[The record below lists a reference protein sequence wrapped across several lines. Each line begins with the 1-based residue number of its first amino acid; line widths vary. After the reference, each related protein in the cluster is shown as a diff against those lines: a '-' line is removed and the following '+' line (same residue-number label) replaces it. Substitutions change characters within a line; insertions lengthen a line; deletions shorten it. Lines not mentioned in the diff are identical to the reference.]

1 MSAASLRSRPPQIGG
16 LLRHARFRQFLDVV
30 HDAVELPLSVD
41 LLAPAQNRKTG
52 DLAKTTGTLMVV
64 VFALMPDRQN
74 GDGFIAIDFV
84 QGDVTAC
91 AKRNHDLANEGIA
104 RSRLAKAEWR

>member
-1 MSAASLRSRPPQIGG
+1 
-16 LLRHARFRQFLDVV
+16 
-30 HDAVELPLSVD
+30 
-41 LLAPAQNRKTG
+41 
-52 DLAKTTGTLMVV
+52 MVV

-84 QGDVTAC
+84 QRDVAAC

-104 RSRLAKAEWR
+104 GSRLAKAERR